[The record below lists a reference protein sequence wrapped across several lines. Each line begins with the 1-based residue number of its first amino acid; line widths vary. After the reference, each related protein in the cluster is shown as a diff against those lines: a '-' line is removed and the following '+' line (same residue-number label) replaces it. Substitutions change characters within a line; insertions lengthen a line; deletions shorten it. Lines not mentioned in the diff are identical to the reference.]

1 MRLKQLELSGFKSFA
16 HKTTFLFD
24 SPITSIVGPNGSG
37 KSNCAEAFRWVL
49 GERSMKS
56 LRGARGED
64 LIFNGGG
71 GNASKMNR
79 AAVTLV
85 FDNHDRKFNVDFDE
99 VSITREVY
107 RDGTNVYLI
116 NGSQVRFRDIIELLA
131 AVSLGS
137 SDHYIVN
144 QGDADRILSAN
155 ASERRVMIED
165 ALGLRLYQ
173 WKIEESEKK
182 LERTEENL
190 KQVESLRRE
199 LAPHLRFLK
208 KQMEKIEQ
216 ADALRLELKQLYL
229 EYLQREEEY
238 LARETL
244 VLRDERERPTAELAD
259 IDRKLGELGQHHNGE
274 SWEEQTQLQEIDKEL
289 RQLAGRR
296 DELARRLG
304 RLEGMQEIKE
314 AAARTRAEE
323 LERDYSFSEVTTF
336 TETIKSYVDQAERL
350 FDVGSVKGFLTRIR
364 TAITEFLEHGRSR
377 EADQS
382 AETELAGIHEEKAKV
397 EAELETVG
405 ERERVL
411 QLARADLSVK
421 MAERVKQAREAE
433 RETYELR
440 ARRSEL
446 AARLGTLAA
455 RENTLKIETEN
466 FKRELDEAKV
476 LVDTEVVR
484 YRELGL
490 TLVADNDRSAQEE
503 RRRKIERAKIRLED
517 LGIES
522 TDTVKEY
529 HEATERDVFLAKEI
543 SDLEA
548 SGVALKEI
556 IKDLQNKID
565 SEFKDGIHKINTHF
579 QEFFALMFGGG
590 TAGLSLIAEKNRR
603 GGEADADDEEAQL
616 GRSMRELGEPQEPAK
631 EGIEIKVNLPRK
643 KIRALEMLS
652 GGERALTSIALLFA
666 MSQVNPPPFLIL
678 DETDAALDEANSK
691 KYGEMVANLAN
702 HSQLILITHNRET
715 MSHAGVIYGVTM
727 SNDGVSKLLSIKFD
741 EAAIFAK

>member
-296 DELARRLG
+296 DELGRRLG

-314 AAARTRAEE
+314 AAAKARAEE
-323 LERDYSFSEVTTF
+323 LVRDYSFSEVATF
-336 TETIKSYVDQAERL
+336 TETLKSYVDQAERL
-350 FDVGSVKGFLTRIR
+350 FDVGSVKGFLTRIKS
-364 TAITEFLEHGRSR
+364 AIAEFLEHGRSR

-382 AETELAGIHEEKAKV
+382 AETELAGIHEEKARV

-411 QLARADLSVK
+411 QLERSDLAVK

-556 IKDLQNKID
+556 IKDLQHKID

-616 GRSMRELGEPQEPAK
+616 GRAMRELGEPQEPAK

-741 EAAIFAK
+741 EAAVFAK